1 MLISTKHY
9 HLSDSS
15 KVYLIDSDVF
25 MSIKSRADAPLLF
38 AGILNLANSGHVKT
52 VRQVFKE
59 MKHDPILKTE
69 ILPHRKL
76 MEVKAEDQYC
86 AEVAAKITLISAQAG
101 HLWPQTGGTTSDP
114 ADPWLIAVASHYG
127 YCLVTN
133 ENKRSDRKIPAAC
146 KITGTTCE
154 CISGPH
160 FFYETGIVTAFDPA
174 HISPADFFNS

>member
-1 MLISTKHY
+1 MSISTKLSR
-9 HLSDSS
+9 LSDSA
-15 KVYLIDSDVF
+15 KVHLIDSDVF
-25 MSIKSRADAPLLF
+25 MSIKSRKDAPDLF
-38 AGILNLANSGHVKT
+38 AGILTLAEAGRVKT

-76 MEVKAEDQYC
+76 MEVKTEDQYC
-86 AEVAAKITLISAQAG
+86 AEVAAKITIISDQAG

-146 KITGTTCE
+146 KIVGTTCE

-160 FFYETGIVTAFDPA
+160 FFYDTGIVTEFDPA
-174 HISPADFFNS
+174 HISPADFFSS

>member
-1 MLISTKHY
+1 MSISTKLY
-9 HLSDSS
+9 RLSSS
-15 KVYLIDSDVF
+15 EKVYLIDSDVF
-25 MSIKSRADAPLLF
+25 MSIKSRDDAPILF
-38 AGILNLANSGHVKT
+38 AGILNLAKAGYVKT

-69 ILPHRKL
+69 ILPHKKL
-76 MEVKAEDQYC
+76 LEIKTEDQYC
-86 AEVAAKITLISAQAG
+86 AEVAAKITLISDQAA

-133 ENKRSDRKIPAAC
+133 ENKRSTKKIPAAC
-146 KITGTTCE
+146 KIPGATCE

-160 FFYETGIVTAFDPA
+160 FFYATGIVTAFDPA
-174 HISPADFFNS
+174 HIFPADFFNN